1 MTSSQYLVDSKII
14 HLSLLAYAFFA
25 TFQDMDNDPLTPNQ
39 LFINFLIIVQGA
51 TLQGTLQGLK
61 CSNKCIYYMA
71 AESECG

>member
-14 HLSLLAYAFFA
+14 HLSLLPYAFFA

-39 LFINFLIIVQGA
+39 LLINFLIIVQGA